1 MKKAKSIIL
10 LNRYMMN
17 LLNTDPL
24 LNKVCLIGEVTS
36 LSYSNGNAYFT
47 LKDQTAEIRAVMFE
61 NALRF
66 DGMCLKP
73 GNVIVVLGTLGVY
86 PVKGLLQIY
95 VKRAKA
101 RGLGDVYLKFL
112 STKGKLE
119 KEGLFDKAH
128 KKPIPIKPQAIG
140 IITSKDGDAINDI
153 KAALRH
159 RMPKAKIVLYSALVQ
174 GKESTVSLIEAV
186 KKANTENVV
195 DTLIIARG
203 GGNYENLISFNSEA
217 LARAIYESH
226 IPIISGVG
234 HEADFTIC
242 DFVCDARGATPTMA
256 AIIATPTP
264 MSNLKIKKGIKN
276 ANNL

>member
-1 MKKAKSIIL
+1 
-10 LNRYMMN
+10 MMS
-17 LLNTDPL
+17 LLNTNPL
-24 LNKVCLIGEVTS
+24 LSEVCLIGEVTS

-61 NALRF
+61 NALKF
-66 DGMCLKP
+66 DGECLKP

-112 STKGKLE
+112 STKEKLE
-119 KEGLFDKAH
+119 REGLFDKTH
-128 KKPIPIKPQAIG
+128 KKAVPINPRAIG
-140 IITSKDGDAINDI
+140 IITSKDGDVINDI
-153 KAALRH
+153 KVTLKH
-159 RMPKAKIVLYSALVQ
+159 RMPRVEVVLYNALVQ
-174 GKESTVSLIEAV
+174 GKGSTVSLIEAV
-186 KKANTENVV
+186 KKANRENIVE
-195 DTLIIARG
+195 TLIIARG

-217 LARAIYESH
+217 LARVIYESH

-256 AIIATPTP
+256 AIIATQAPIN
-264 MSNLKIKKGIKN
+264 NLKTKERKKKCR
-276 ANNL
+276 

>member
-1 MKKAKSIIL
+1 
-10 LNRYMMN
+10 MMN

-24 LNKVCLIGEVTS
+24 LSEICLIGEVTS

-47 LKDQTAEIRAVMFE
+47 LKDETAEIRAVMFE
-61 NALRF
+61 NALRL
-66 DGMCLKP
+66 DGKYLKP

-86 PVKGLLQIY
+86 PVNGLLQIY
-95 VKRAKA
+95 VKSAKA
-101 RGLGDVYLKFL
+101 RGLGDVHLKFL
-112 STKGKLE
+112 STKEKLE
-119 KEGLFDKAH
+119 KEGLFDKKH
-128 KKPIPIKPQAIG
+128 KKPIPINPWAIG

-153 KAALRH
+153 KVALEH

-174 GKESTVSLIEAV
+174 GKGSTVSLIEAV
-186 KKANTENVV
+186 KKANIENIV

-242 DFVCDARGATPTMA
+242 DFVCDAHGATPTMA